1 MQREFDVLVVGAGPS
16 GSVCALHLARNG
28 VTVGIL
34 EMGRFPGE
42 KNVSGGIVYG
52 SDVGGFGLKKLVPD
66 FEATA
71 PLERR
76 ITSHEIHLLSAPD
89 EKKESYRHYILSQES
104 LASRF
109 GLFSVEFETGH
120 DYTVLRSRFDR
131 WLANLAVEAGAA
143 LSTETTVLDLLKEDG
158 SVVGASTSKGELR
171 AKLVVDCSGVN
182 STLVESAGLRGA
194 LVPRELYHGIKHV
207 YRLEA
212 DKIEGRLRLK
222 AGEGRA
228 LTYLGDFMLGIN
240 GNAFVYP
247 NRDTVS
253 VGIVASMDSMIRAT
267 TERFDRV
274 GKLLDALDAFEGH
287 PMIRELL
294 QDAELLEF
302 SAHNIPKGF
311 TCLLKR
317 PYASGYLAAG
327 DALGA
332 FVKIGPM
339 ADGMRYAIA
348 SGMMAAQTY
357 LDAAVSGSFREKNL
371 SRFRDLLTPV
381 YEDVNRSG
389 RDSFI
394 SESGFVYRTLPRL
407 LFGSRVLS
415 HEVKMKPPPEGYTRE
430 DGKRR
435 GLVSSAKATGYSKI
449 DVNTDLAS
457 SSVTKPWIPSCP
469 ANCFTLTTPNGT
481 FSSFRVLFQQNLA
494 ALGSAQRKKA
504 LTQTMK
510 EVEEGKLRF
519 NNVGCVGCATCR
531 AIGPKETIRFQH
543 ERGGEGVSYRFG

>member
-16 GSVCALHLARNG
+16 GSACALHLAKND
-28 VTVGIL
+28 VNVLVL
-34 EMGRFPGE
+34 EMGRHPGE

-52 SDVGGFGLKKLVPD
+52 SDVGGFGLKRLVPD
-66 FEATA
+66 FESTA
-71 PLERR
+71 PLERK
-76 ITSHEIHLLSAPD
+76 ISSHEVHILSSPD
-89 EKKESYRHYILSQES
+89 EKKRSYRHYTLSRKS

-120 DYTVLRSRFDR
+120 DFTVIRSQFDG

-158 SVVGASTSKGELR
+158 SVVGVSTSKGELR
-171 AKLVVDCSGVN
+171 AKLVVDCSGVT

-194 LVPRELYHGIKHV
+194 LVPRELYQGIKHV
-207 YRLEA
+207 YRLGA
-212 DKIEGRLRLK
+212 DKIEERLRLK
-222 AGEGRA
+222 AGNGRA

-240 GNAFVYP
+240 GNAFIYP
-247 NRDTVS
+247 NRDTLS
-253 VGIVASMDSMIRAT
+253 LGIVASMDSMIRAT
-267 TERFDRV
+267 TEHFDRV

-287 PMIRELL
+287 PMVRELL
-294 QDAELLEF
+294 QGAELLEF

-317 PYASGYLAAG
+317 PYTSGYLAAG

-339 ADGMRYAIA
+339 VDGMRYAIA

-357 LDAAVSGSFREKNL
+357 LAAAVSGSFREKNL
-371 SRFRDLLTPV
+371 SRYRDLLTPV

-407 LFGSRVLS
+407 LFGSNLLS
-415 HEVKMKPPPEGYTRE
+415 HKVEIKAE
-430 DGKRR
+430 DGSRER
-435 GLVSSAKATGYSKI
+435 VPHGTDAVTYVEDGGYSQI
-449 DVNTDLAS
+449 DVNVELAS
-457 SSVTKPWIPSCP
+457 RSVTKPWIPSCP
-469 ANCFTLTTPNGT
+469 ANCFTLATPGGSV
-481 FSSFRVLFQQNLA
+481 SSFRDLFRQNLDA
-494 ALGSAQRKKA
+494 IGGGHKRKALG
-504 LTQTMK
+504 QTMK
-510 EVEEGKLRF
+510 QVAESKLSF
-519 NNVGCVGCATCR
+519 DSTGCVECGACR
-531 AIGPKETIRFQH
+531 AIGPKDTIGFRY
-543 ERGGEGVSYRFG
+543 ESRGRGVSYSFG

>member
-1 MQREFDVLVVGAGPS
+1 LQREFDVLVVGAGPS
-16 GSVCALHLARNG
+16 GSACALHLAKNG
-28 VTVGIL
+28 VSVLIL
-34 EMGRFPGE
+34 EMGRRPGE

-52 SDVGGFGLKKLVPD
+52 SDVGGFGLKRLVPD
-66 FEATA
+66 FESTA
-71 PLERR
+71 PLERK
-76 ITSHEIHLLSAPD
+76 ISSHEVHILSSPD
-89 EKKESYRHYILSQES
+89 EKKRSYRHYTLSRKS

-120 DYTVLRSRFDR
+120 DFTVIRSQFDG

-158 SVVGASTSKGELR
+158 SVVGVSTSKGELR
-171 AKLVVDCSGVN
+171 AKLVVDCSGVT

-207 YRLEA
+207 YRLGA
-212 DKIEGRLRLK
+212 DKIEERLRLK
-222 AGEGRA
+222 PGNGRA

-240 GNAFVYP
+240 GNAFIYP
-247 NRDTVS
+247 NRDTLS
-253 VGIVASMDSMIRAT
+253 LGIVASMDSMIRAT
-267 TERFDRV
+267 TEHFDRV

-287 PMIRELL
+287 PMVRELL

-311 TCLLKR
+311 TCVLKR

-339 ADGMRYAIA
+339 VDGMRYAIA

-357 LDAAVSGSFREKNL
+357 LAAAVSGSFREKNL
-371 SRFRDLLTPV
+371 SRYRDLLTPV

-407 LFGSRVLS
+407 LFGSKLLS
-415 HEVKMKPPPEGYTRE
+415 HEVEIKAEDASRERVRRGTDAVTYVE
-430 DGKRR
+430 DG
-435 GLVSSAKATGYSKI
+435 GDSQI
-449 DVNTDLAS
+449 DVNVELAS
-457 SSVTKPWIPSCP
+457 HS
-469 ANCFTLTTPNGT
+469 ANCFTLTTPGGSV
-481 FSSFRVLFQQNLA
+481 SSFRDLFRQNLDA
-494 ALGSAQRKKA
+494 IGGDHRRKA
-504 LTQTMK
+504 LDQTMRQVA
-510 EVEEGKLRF
+510 ESKLAF
-519 NNVGCVGCATCR
+519 DPMGCVECGTCG
-531 AIGPKETIRFQH
+531 AIGPKDTIGFRY
-543 ERGGEGVSYRFG
+543 ESRGRGVSYSFG

>member
-16 GSVCALHLARNG
+16 GSACALHLAKNG
-28 VTVGIL
+28 VNVHIL
-34 EMGRFPGE
+34 EMGRHPGE
-42 KNVSGGIVYG
+42 KNVSGCIVYG
-52 SDVGGFGLKKLVPD
+52 SDVGDFGLKRLVPD

-71 PLERR
+71 PLERK
-76 ITSHEIHLLSAPD
+76 ISSHEVHILSSPN
-89 EKKESYRHYILSQES
+89 EKKGSYREYTLSGKS

-109 GLFSVEFETGH
+109 GLFSLEFETGH
-120 DYTVLRSRFDR
+120 DFTVIRSQFDG

-143 LSTETTVLDLLKEDG
+143 LSTETTVLNLLKEDG
-158 SVVGASTSKGELR
+158 SVVGVSTPKGELR
-171 AKLVVDCSGVN
+171 AKLVVDCSGVT

-207 YRLEA
+207 YRLGA
-212 DKIEGRLRLK
+212 DKIDERLRLK
-222 AGEGRA
+222 AGNGRA

-240 GNAFVYP
+240 GNAFIYP
-247 NRDTVS
+247 NRDTLS
-253 VGIVASMDSMIRAT
+253 LGIVASMDSMIRAT
-267 TERFDRV
+267 TEHFDRV
-274 GKLLDALDAFEGH
+274 GKLLDALDAFESH
-287 PMIRELL
+287 PMVRELL

-339 ADGMRYAIA
+339 VDGMRYAIA

-357 LDAAVSGSFREKNL
+357 LAAAVSGSFREKNL
-371 SRFRDLLTPV
+371 SRYRDLLTPV

-407 LFGSRVLS
+407 LFGSKFLS
-415 HEVKMKPPPEGYTRE
+415 HEVEIKAEDASRGRVRHGTDAFTYVEG
-430 DGKRR
+430 G
-435 GLVSSAKATGYSKI
+435 GHSQIG
-449 DVNTDLAS
+449 VNVELAS
-457 SSVTKPWIPSCP
+457 RSVTKPWIPSCP
-469 ANCFTLTTPNGT
+469 ANCFTLTTPGGSV
-481 FSSFRVLFQQNLA
+481 SSFRDLFRQNLDA
-494 ALGSAQRKKA
+494 IGGGHRRKA
-504 LTQTMK
+504 LDQTMRQ
-510 EVEEGKLRF
+510 VAEGKLAF
-519 NNVGCVGCATCR
+519 DSMGCVECGACR
-531 AIGPKETIRFQH
+531 AIGPKDTIGFRY
-543 ERGGEGVSYRFG
+543 ESRGRGVSYSFG